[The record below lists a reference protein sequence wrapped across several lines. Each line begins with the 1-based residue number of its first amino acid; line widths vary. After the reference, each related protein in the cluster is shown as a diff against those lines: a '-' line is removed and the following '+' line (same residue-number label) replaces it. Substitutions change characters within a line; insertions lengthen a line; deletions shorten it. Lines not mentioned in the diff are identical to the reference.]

1 MSTFWLA
8 AKARCL
14 SWSRRAT
21 AGWPAVNMLDDAPSS
36 GWASKEG
43 KIADNVFVFEMAAPA
58 FIEAFEFDTMG
69 IDGKGRG
76 AKDVIVEVSATF
88 EGRRLRAAPV
98 RDPRRSEG
106 RPALRGYEDGRGAL
120 GAPDPPQQP

>member
-43 KIADNVFVFEMAAPA
+43 KIADNVFVFEMAAPG
-58 FIEAFEFDTMG
+58 FIEDFELDRMG
-69 IDGKGRG
+69 MDGKARC
-76 AKDVIVEVSATF
+76 AKAALFEASRPF
-88 EGRRLRAAPV
+88 EGRPPHAGPV
-98 RDPRRSEG
+98 RDPARSEG
-106 RPALRGYEDGRGAL
+106 RPALRGYEEGRGAL
-120 GAPDPPQQP
+120 GA